1 MYKSLPSFI
10 LSRGSSQISKVR
22 LVMQR
27 ILNNL
32 MKGIALSLLLSLSA
46 MAESSIDEFTK
57 QEIPASGKGVP
68 KVVLSGNQ
76 VKNIQYAEV
85 DGKPLLLDLY

>member
-1 MYKSLPSFI
+1 MCMRTAAVF
-10 LSRGSSQISKVR
+10 
-22 LVMQR
+22 
-27 ILNNL
+27 
-32 MKGIALSLLLSLSA
+32 LLLSLSA

-76 VKNIQYAEV
+76 VKNIQ
-85 DGKPLLLDLY
+85 